1 MRELGPVAQKNKELI
16 TNKINK
22 LLKEGTYKDINDIR
36 KRNPSLQEFCFNNK
50 FNQITYSFSSQFTND
65 DYIELLKEL
74 DLDLEKNRSQ
84 ENQLQETKI
93 DGNVFVD
100 LNNGEENKTLVGV
113 DEVNKQDSDRE
124 TFKQEA
130 TEKKEANFQYIND
143 IDINKLNSEQMQNL
157 SVIQNDAIEKDKVDN
172 TQVYFDEFG
181 NMTNI
186 VKDSDNATNNSNNY
200 YKVDNINGDKELI
213 GQESSNSNTMQSNA
227 KVKVKTLSNDHK
239 ISAAFTNTL
248 ILSFIIGSFFGIVF
262 LAIYTKVMH

>member
-84 ENQLQETKI
+84 ENQLQETEI

-100 LNNGEENKTLVGV
+100 LNNREKNKTLVGV

-130 TEKKEANFQYIND
+130 TEKKEANFQY
-143 IDINKLNSEQMQNL
+143 
-157 SVIQNDAIEKDKVDN
+157 DAIEKDKVEN

-186 VKDSDNATNNSNNY
+186 VKDSDNSTNNSNNY

-213 GQESSNSNTMQSNA
+213 GQESNNSNTMQSKA
-227 KVKVKTLSNDHK
+227 KAKVKTLSNGHN